1 MTGSEAEALR
11 HCAAGWVLFHSG
23 LWGGPMGFVWAG
35 ADGAAA
41 GHVPQ
46 WESDALTFL
55 ERKGLV
61 AIVPTGGARDAR
73 VVVTHIGSLCLAQ
86 DVAA

>member
-11 HCAAGWVLFHSG
+11 HCAAGSVLFHSG
-23 LWGGPMGFVWAG
+23 LWGGPMGFVWAD

-46 WESDALTFL
+46 WESEALTLL
-55 ERKGLV
+55 ERKRLV
-61 AIVPTGGARDAR
+61 AIVPTGGARDAQ
-73 VVVTHIGSLCLAQ
+73 VVVTHLGSQHLTQNLA
-86 DVAA
+86 A